1 MTSLGLLIGHL
12 WSFLFITISQWA
24 WIMGFLFLVEEKEL
38 AEKFGEQYQAYRR
51 QVSMLFPNLSCI
63 FRVLSKPIEMPER

>member
-12 WSFLFITISQWA
+12 GSFLFITISQWA

-51 QVSMLFPNLSCI
+51 
-63 FRVLSKPIEMPER
+63 